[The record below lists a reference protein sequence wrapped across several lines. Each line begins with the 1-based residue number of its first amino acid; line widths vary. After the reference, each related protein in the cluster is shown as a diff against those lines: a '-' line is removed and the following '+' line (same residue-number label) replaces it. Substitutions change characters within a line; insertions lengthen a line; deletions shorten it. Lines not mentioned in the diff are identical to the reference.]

1 MAGNFV
7 IREALAIMTDKASS
21 VMFMPG
27 FRTTEAPPVLPNA
40 DPGCR
45 RLPPRG
51 PPEWPRNDGLHF
63 AAIDI
68 FAACDDH
75 VLRPVQCRNNHRH
88 PDRRCLQRERNR
100 FGRPRSYL
108 LVAPVS
114 AYYVCATRQ
123 QFTVL
128 TVACDVHTYLSNPS
142 ASSMRPS
149 MAPA

>member
-7 IREALAIMTDKASS
+7 IREALAIVTDKASS

-27 FRTTEAPPVLPNA
+27 FRSTEAPPVLPNA

-51 PPEWPRNDGLHF
+51 PPEWPKMTASF

-68 FAACDDH
+68 FTACDGR
-75 VLRPVQCRNNHRH
+75 VLQPVRSRNNHRH

-123 QFTVL
+123 QFT
-128 TVACDVHTYLSNPS
+128 A
-142 ASSMRPS
+142 
-149 MAPA
+149 